1 MRSRAAMAGAV
12 MAATFALAG
21 CFYDSRWLA
30 QRQAQQAAAKHATPK
45 SLQATDD
52 GERGGPVQTMRIHA
66 YATPRYAAEVVGWK
80 RQIEALVDD
89 ANRLL
94 VGTVRVQL
102 EVDAA
107 DIWDGAGDDQ
117 SLSDALDRLRSLD
130 AGGDADWVVGLVGS
144 VPRAEASFHE
154 IGLSYNPGKHIV
166 MRAMADAA
174 EMDAIL
180 KNLKGVSEEDKNKLY
195 SSRKK
200 HKLTTVFLHEIAHSL
215 GVIHERDAASL
226 MSPRYSIEAERF
238 SPEATEWMKAGLRA
252 KTGTEAG
259 AQAAMEDAVL
269 EILKRTPDNWIAA
282 ERDARMRG
290 LLASVARRGGA
301 AASATPTGASPP
313 NATSAPTTPAPAS
326 AAASTGTGKGTSGAA
341 GDGGTAAGAEGLS
354 ADDQALF
361 AKADT
366 HEKAKRY
373 ADAMKAAAP
382 LFAKYPNHLSVQ
394 DMRCRLAMQV
404 HADDWDKAMAECLPF
419 ARLTNGKK

>member
-12 MAATFALAG
+12 LVAAAGALAG

-45 SLQATDD
+45 SLQATED

-80 RQIEALVDD
+80 HQIEALVDD

-94 VGTVRVQL
+94 VGTVRLQL
-102 EVDAA
+102 EVDAT
-107 DIWDGAGDDQ
+107 DVWDGGGDDQ

-154 IGLSYNPGKHIV
+154 IGLSYNPGKHLV

-180 KNLKGVSEEDKNKLY
+180 KNLKGVSEEEKNKLY

-215 GVIHERDAASL
+215 GVIHERDAASI

-252 KTGTEAG
+252 KTGKEAG
-259 AQAAMEDAVL
+259 AQAAMEDSVL
-269 EILKRTPDNWIAA
+269 ELLKRTPDMWIAT
-282 ERDARMRG
+282 ERDARMNG
-290 LLASVARRGGA
+290 LLLSVARRGGA
-301 AASATPTGASPP
+301 AASAAPTGAAPP
-313 NATSAPTTPAPAS
+313 SATSAPAAAAPAS
-326 AAASTGTGKGTSGAA
+326 TAASSSAGKGTSGAPGVGA
-341 GDGGTAAGAEGLS
+341 VAGAEGLS
-354 ADDQALF
+354 AEDQALF
-361 AKADT
+361 AAADT
-366 HEKAKRY
+366 HEKASRY
-373 ADAMKAAAP
+373 ADAMKIAAP
-382 LFAKYPNHLSVQ
+382 LFARYPNHLPVQ
-394 DMRCRLAMQV
+394 DMRCRLAMQL
-404 HADDWDKAMAECLPF
+404 HADDWDKAMAECSSF
-419 ARLTNGKK
+419 SRLTAGKK